1 MSESQ
6 PAPLYRHRRLDII
19 QLYLL
24 DGLTLEDIKSEFERG
39 QSLSEPRL
47 TIDQWKALLR
57 AQGIF
62 KNLSEEEVVFIRGR
76 IGLRGTWDC
85 LVLASDVLLDNIE
98 VEKHYKRRE
107 RHQQKTK
114 LPNRRVLT
122 FIPLNFDLDS
132 LSRPDTVKNFQQ
144 LLFSTRVHF
153 ETSFDSG
160 RWAADDRGLYARSA
174 DLRAGLTALSKLH
187 NLIYH
192 ALGQFRIG
200 RNERAGTLL
209 RTAFL
214 NLKTVVQIHHHR
226 QFPDIL
232 AILRLLQQ
240 DGHDKIQHLLA
251 EFLVHWSRLVLSHN
265 EPRRMMFEALQKL
278 PIDSKGHLYLAF
290 DAYCRHLWMSKVAQ
304 DGCKAHYSYN
314 QASFPRADP
323 GGFYDFYRGKSLNDI
338 TATLESA
345 DRD

>member
-1 MSESQ
+1 M
-6 PAPLYRHRRLDII
+6 
-19 QLYLL
+19 
-24 DGLTLEDIKSEFERG
+24 
-39 QSLSEPRL
+39 
-47 TIDQWKALLR
+47 
-57 AQGIF
+57 
-62 KNLSEEEVVFIRGR
+62 
-76 IGLRGTWDC
+76 
-85 LVLASDVLLDNIE
+85 VLASDVLLDNIE

>member
-160 RWAADDRGLYARSA
+160 RWAADDRGLHRW
-174 DLRAGLTALSKLH
+174 RRETCVM
-187 NLIYH
+187 
-192 ALGQFRIG
+192 LGQP
-200 RNERAGTLL
+200 L
-209 RTAFL
+209 RG
-214 NLKTVVQIHHHR
+214 QSCC
-226 QFPDIL
+226 
-232 AILRLLQQ
+232 
-240 DGHDKIQHLLA
+240 
-251 EFLVHWSRLVLSHN
+251 ESRLVPS
-265 EPRRMMFEALQKL
+265 
-278 PIDSKGHLYLAF
+278 DF
-290 DAYCRHLWMSKVAQ
+290 DTGKVAALERLEFVATRLG
-304 DGCKAHYSYN
+304 DVLAADHFRGLVNNIYS
-314 QASFPRADP
+314 AVESRDMEERAAD
-323 GGFYDFYRGKSLNDI
+323 
-338 TATLESA
+338 ATVVEIPT
-345 DRD
+345 

>member
-160 RWAADDRGLYARSA
+160 RWAADDRG
-174 DLRAGLTALSKLH
+174 
-187 NLIYH
+187 
-192 ALGQFRIG
+192 
-200 RNERAGTLL
+200 
-209 RTAFL
+209 
-214 NLKTVVQIHHHR
+214 
-226 QFPDIL
+226 
-232 AILRLLQQ
+232 
-240 DGHDKIQHLLA
+240 
-251 EFLVHWSRLVLSHN
+251 
-265 EPRRMMFEALQKL
+265 
-278 PIDSKGHLYLAF
+278 
-290 DAYCRHLWMSKVAQ
+290 
-304 DGCKAHYSYN
+304 
-314 QASFPRADP
+314 
-323 GGFYDFYRGKSLNDI
+323 
-338 TATLESA
+338 
-345 DRD
+345 